1 MTASDVRW
9 TCSAHLDLLGFS
21 DHLVVA
27 NSDIRNQTGKS
38 AIERLSS
45 LEAAIQL
52 FELER
57 KDHPELYPS
66 TLHFRRFN
74 DTLFLGVDAEY
85 LLPPAGQTKLTGG
98 YSFAQLK
105 ALHPE
110 EGQTV
115 LNGTTAESGRD
126 IACFL
131 GLVARVHKYVNEQE
145 KDRDFPGCRTVVA
158 SGLRKCFKDKDDKD
172 DYFSANLSVSV
183 AFEADT
189 LGSSAGLTGS
199 NLYVEDD
206 VGVAISYCE
215 PCHAILGFS
224 KFDRKGHSPIDP
236 YSYFKVPKNT
246 VSVGF
251 PSSPWTIPDPI
262 VLRIMHKHFTF
273 RRLNPTVL
281 TNLQLVR
288 DYQQL
293 DTGIGEFDGLVSDSL
308 STSTPSL
315 AEVNASQHPFERL
328 KYPFLALQFSLD
340 EKYSEFFD
348 VERPED
354 L

>member
-1 MTASDVRW
+1 MPASDVRW
-9 TCSAHLDLLGFS
+9 ACSAHIDLLGFS

-27 NSDIRNQTGKS
+27 NSDIRNQTGKA

-57 KDHPELYPS
+57 KHYPKLYPS

-85 LLPPAGQTKLTGG
+85 LLPPVGQTKLTGG

-105 ALHPE
+105 AVHPE
-110 EGQTV
+110 DGQTV

-126 IACFL
+126 IAYFL
-131 GLVARVHKYVNEQE
+131 GLVARVHKYVNKQE

-189 LGSSAGLTGS
+189 LGSSAGLTGN

-224 KFDRKGHSPIDP
+224 KFDRKGHSPVDP
-236 YSYFKVPKNT
+236 YSYFKVPENMA
-246 VSVGF
+246 SVGL
-251 PSSPWTIPDPI
+251 PSSSWRIPDPL
-262 VLRIMHKHFTF
+262 VLKIMHNHFTF
-273 RRLNPTVL
+273 RCLNPTVL
-281 TNLQLVR
+281 TNLQLTH
-288 DYQQL
+288 DYQKL
-293 DTGIGEFDGLVSDSL
+293 DTGIGEFGEIVRDSL

-315 AEVNASQHPFERL
+315 AEINASEDPFERL
-328 KYPFLALQFSLD
+328 KYPFLALEFSLD
-340 EKYSEFFD
+340 EKYSEFFG
-348 VERPED
+348 EEQPEVG
-354 L
+354 